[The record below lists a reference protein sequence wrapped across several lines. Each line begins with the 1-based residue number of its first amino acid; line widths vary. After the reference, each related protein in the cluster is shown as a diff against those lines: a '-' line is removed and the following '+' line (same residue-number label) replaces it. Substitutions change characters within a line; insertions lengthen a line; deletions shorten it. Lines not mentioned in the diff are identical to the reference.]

1 MRPTWVEVDT
11 DAIADNLREVRRA
24 LPAHTA
30 VMAVVKAD
38 GYGHGAVPVAAAA
51 IRAGAEFLGV
61 ALVEEGVALR
71 RAGISRP
78 ILYMETL
85 FPWQASELVQAG
97 LTATVATKGCADLL
111 EEAASRMR
119 RRVTVHIKVDT
130 GMGRLGLP
138 PSEIPALADHV
149 ASLPHLELEGI
160 FTHLACAECDD
171 CMTSRQLE
179 QFVGLLDKL
188 ENMGHHIPVV
198 HVANSAAVMH
208 VPAASFNLV
217 RVGAALYGFSPS
229 GPAPLGGGY
238 RPALS
243 FHTRVSFVKTVDKG
257 ATVSYGATY
266 RSSKRETIVTLPVGY
281 ADGYSRALSSRGQVL
296 IGGKRR
302 PIVGRVCMD
311 QIMVAIDEDEHVEV
325 GDEVVLIGS
334 QGGETVTVEEIAAL
348 TGTIT
353 YEVVCGI
360 SKRVPRVYT
369 GSQQG
374 I

>member
-1 MRPTWVEVDT
+1 MRPTWVEIDT
-11 DAIADNLREVRRA
+11 DAIADNLREVRKT
-24 LPAHTA
+24 LPSHTS

-38 GYGHGAVPVAAAA
+38 AYGHGAVPVAAAA

-71 RAGISRP
+71 RAGITRP

-85 FPWQASELVQAG
+85 FPWQASELVQAD
-97 LTATVATKGCADLL
+97 LTATVATQGCADLL
-111 EEAASRMR
+111 EEAAARLR
-119 RRVTVHIKVDT
+119 RRVAVHIKVDT

-138 PSEIPALADHV
+138 PAEIPALVDRV
-149 ASLPHLELEGI
+149 ARLPHLEIEGI

-171 CMTSRQLE
+171 CMTDRQLD
-179 QFVGLLDKL
+179 QFARLLDKL
-188 ENMGHHIPVV
+188 EAMGHHIPVV

-208 VPAASFNLV
+208 VPVAAFNMV
-217 RVGAALYGFSPS
+217 RVGALLYGISPS
-229 GPAPLGGGY
+229 GTSPLEGGF

-243 FHTRVSFVKTVDKG
+243 FHTRVSFVKTVDVG
-257 ATVSYGATY
+257 TTVSYGATY
-266 RSSKRETIVTLPVGY
+266 KCGRRESIVTLPVGY

-296 IGGKRR
+296 IDGRRR

-311 QIMVAIDEDEHVEV
+311 QMMVAIDEDEYVEV
-325 GDEVVLIGS
+325 GDEVVLIGR
-334 QGGETVTVEEIAAL
+334 QGDEVITAEEIASL
-348 TGTIT
+348 TGTIS

>member
-1 MRPTWVEVDT
+1 VRPTWVEIDT
-11 DAIADNLREVRRA
+11 DAIADNLREVRKT
-24 LPAHTA
+24 LPSHTS

-38 GYGHGAVPVAAAA
+38 AYGHGAVPVAATA

-71 RAGISRP
+71 RAGITRP

-85 FPWQASELVQAG
+85 FPWQASELVQAD
-97 LTATVATKGCADLL
+97 LTATVATQGCADLL
-111 EEAASRMR
+111 EEAAARLR
-119 RRVTVHIKVDT
+119 RRVAVHIKVDT

-138 PSEIPALADHV
+138 PAEIPALVDRV
-149 ASLPHLELEGI
+149 ARLPHLEIEGI

-171 CMTSRQLE
+171 CMTDRQLD
-179 QFVGLLDKL
+179 QFARLLDKL
-188 ENMGHHIPVV
+188 EAMGHHIPVV

-208 VPAASFNLV
+208 VPAAAFNMV
-217 RVGAALYGFSPS
+217 RVGALLYGISPS
-229 GPAPLGGGY
+229 GTSPLEGGF

-243 FHTRVSFVKTVDKG
+243 FHTRVSFVKTVDVG
-257 ATVSYGATY
+257 TTVSYGATY
-266 RSSKRETIVTLPVGY
+266 KCGRRESIVTLPVGY

-296 IGGKRR
+296 IDGRRR

-311 QIMVAIDEDEHVEV
+311 QMMVAIDEDEHVEV
-325 GDEVVLIGS
+325 GDEVVLIGR
-334 QGGETVTVEEIAAL
+334 QGDEVITAEEIASL
-348 TGTIT
+348 TGTIS